1 MRLFM
6 PENAARFERHGLKP
20 RPKAQPQDEPMIRR
34 MRAEGSSF
42 EDIADRLRLDSD
54 SVANI
59 LGVALQ

>member
-1 MRLFM
+1 M
-6 PENAARFERHGLKP
+6 PENAARFQPHGFKP

-54 SVANI
+54 SVAKM

>member
-1 MRLFM
+1 MS
-6 PENAARFERHGLKP
+6 ENAARFQPHGFKP

-42 EDIADRLRLDSD
+42 EDIADRLRLDMD

-59 LGVALQ
+59 LGAEMP